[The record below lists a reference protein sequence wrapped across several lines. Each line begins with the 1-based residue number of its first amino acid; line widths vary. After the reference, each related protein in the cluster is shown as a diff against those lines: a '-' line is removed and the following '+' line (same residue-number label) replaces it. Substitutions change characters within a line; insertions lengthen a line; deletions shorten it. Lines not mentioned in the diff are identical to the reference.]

1 MPMMTAYYNSLIGL
15 IKITGTVAGIL
26 TVGFVEDIPSGSE
39 AVTDGLQ
46 ACVQE
51 LDEYF
56 QGARSSFSVKLTPEG
71 TEFQQRVWQQLL
83 TIPFGE
89 TTTYQHIAA
98 ALGIPNGSQAV
109 GRANGAN
116 PIAILIPCH
125 RVIGNTGKLTG
136 YAGGLWRKEWL
147 LRHEGAL
154 MV

>member
-1 MPMMTAYYNSLIGL
+1 MPMMAVYYNSLIGL
-15 IKITGTVAGIL
+15 VKITGTAAGIL
-26 TVGFVEDIPSGSE
+26 TLGFIEEESSE
-39 AVTDGLQ
+39 SETVPNCLQ
-46 ACVQE
+46 LCVQQ

-56 QGARSSFSVKLTPEG
+56 QGTRTTFTVELIPQG

-83 TIPFGE
+83 TIPYGD
-89 TTTYQHIAA
+89 TTSYRQIAA
-98 ALGIPNGSQAV
+98 ALGIPNGSQAI

>member
-1 MPMMTAYYNSLIGL
+1 MMTAYYNSLIGL
-15 IKITGTVAGIL
+15 MKITGTAAGIL
-26 TVGFVEDIPSGSE
+26 TVGFIEEESSE
-39 AVTDGLQ
+39 SETVPDCLQ
-46 ACVQE
+46 PCVQQ

-56 QGARSSFSVKLTPEG
+56 QGTRTTFTVNLIPPG
-71 TEFQQRVWQQLL
+71 TEFQQRVWQQLQS
-83 TIPFGE
+83 IPHGD
-89 TTTYQHIAA
+89 TTTYHQIAA